1 MGGYKPAKTLPWTNH
16 GCLNHGGI
24 QHHEG
29 QDFSNLTPD
38 HSTLIVT
45 PSTQESSPTIHSVGS
60 IGPSPISAKQDDTKT
75 HAQDERLI
83 TKQCTPHKT
92 VNPVNPNDSPN
103 PVQSYM
109 DNDIKLQ
116 PTGHLIYFVKSKY

>member
-1 MGGYKPAKTLPWTNH
+1 MSLYSSDY
-16 GCLNHGGI
+16 I
-24 QHHEG
+24 
-29 QDFSNLTPD
+29 TPIE
-38 HSTLIVT
+38 T
-45 PSTQESSPTIHSVGS
+45 SSPQGSSTTILSAGS